1 VSITQNKRQF
11 AYGISALAIASAL
24 TCATP
29 ASAQTATSTLR
40 GRAAAGSEVVA
51 TDVSTG
57 EVRRTTAAADGTYV
71 IPGLQPG
78 NYHVTAGGKAADVVV
93 PVASVQV
100 QDFVATAAEPGAIV
114 VTGTRPT
121 AEVKTSQVNQFV
133 TLHDIA
139 VLPQVTRNFLEFA
152 DTVPG
157 MQFQVDANHNTS
169 LRGGAQLASSV
180 NVYID
185 GISQKDQVGG
195 GSGITGSSGP
205 QANGD
210 PGNPFPQLAIAE
222 YKVVTSNYSA
232 EYGDAASSIIIAQT
246 KSGTNALQLE
256 GFATFTNQDLR
267 AKNVAEKAA
276 HAPKPKSPDWQ
287 YGAAISGPI
296 VKDVAHFFFT
306 WEHKSLS
313 NQSTVFPGGGI
324 APAEAAALLPQDVA
338 SQFGPVT
345 NPFTENLYFGK
356 LDFEPTDRDR
366 VEATGKLRVE
376 HSVVGGGGQAAA
388 STEAPYVNDDKR
400 ADLRWQHNAN
410 NWFNQL
416 LLAYQNVNSS
426 TTTTTASPQ
435 SQYIFYPNPANNA
448 GSVPLIQV
456 GGPGSGVGA
465 INAQKGW
472 TLKDDFTFSN
482 LQLAGDHT
490 LRLGGSFSAL
500 TLTTANA
507 SADLAN
513 ATYYYA
519 VLPNGTASTPYEVQ
533 FPLLLPGIS
542 TTSVSTKEKQYSA
555 YVQDDWNVNR
565 HLTLNLGVRW
575 DHEVVPSYLHYV
587 TPPDIVAALNGPF
600 PGTNESYASVLA
612 KGFGPTPGYNIN
624 NYISTGSNRKAPNNF
639 SPRLGFS
646 YDLYGD
652 NRHVIYGGYGRAYDR
667 NLFSTLSLET
677 TKVALNNNP
686 QIYFPSLQTTDA
698 FGNCFTAADINS
710 AHHCYAFDPS
720 FLTPAGL
727 ATLATQVNPNSHEV
741 DLLNN
746 NLKTPYS
753 DQFSFGMR
761 NRIGDWNTQAT
772 LSYIESYDGI
782 IGRLGNRY
790 ASGAYF
796 QNGTQ
801 WGAQGVPGQGALILW
816 DNGGKDHNFQILLGA
831 QKPYTPQS
839 RWSMTVSYT
848 FSAAKQNNV
857 AGGSNPYS
865 VNNNQYLF
873 DLPYANEYPMIL
885 ATAVPRHRLVVTYS
899 HDLPW
904 GISMAGKLELATPPA
919 AATIFGCPNGEQV
932 CNAFGGNTVFYSV
945 RPHQF
950 IGYKD
955 LDVQLTKDFTLFHR
969 ASMYA
974 RIDVLNVFNWKNY
987 DPGAIFYPTY
997 EVPKAVYN
1005 KATFVGVP
1013 FTVKLSAGFRFGPP
1027 PPPPPPA
1034 VEAPPPPPPPAQT
1047 CADGSVVAAGA
1058 ACPVPPPPPPPA
1070 PPPPPPPAPTERGER
1085 GS

>member
-1 VSITQNKRQF
+1 M
-11 AYGISALAIASAL
+11 
-24 TCATP
+24 
-29 ASAQTATSTLR
+29 
-40 GRAAAGSEVVA
+40 VA
-51 TDVSTG
+51 TEVNTG
-57 EVRRTTAAADGTYV
+57 AVRRTTVSSDGIYV
-71 IPGLQPG
+71 IAGLPAG
-78 NYHVTAGGKAADVVV
+78 NYHVTAGGKAADVTV
-93 PVASVQV
+93 PVASTSVL
-100 QDFVATAAEPGAIV
+100 DFVAATAESGAIV

-121 AEVKTSQVNQFV
+121 AEVKSSQVNQFV

-139 VLPQVTRNFLEFA
+139 VLPQITRNFLEFA
-152 DTVPG
+152 DTIPG
-157 MQFQVDANHNTS
+157 MQFQVDSNHNTS

-185 GISQKDQVGG
+185 GVSQKDYVGG

-246 KSGTNALQLE
+246 KSGTNDFHLE
-256 GFATFTNQDLR
+256 GFGTFTNQDLR
-267 AKNVAEKAA
+267 TKNVAEKASNT
-276 HAPKPKSPDWQ
+276 PKPKSPDWQ

-296 VKDVAHFFFT
+296 IKDVAHFFFT

-324 APAEAAALLPQDVA
+324 SPAQAVALLPSDVA
-338 SQFGPVT
+338 SEFGPVT

-356 LDFEPTDRDR
+356 LDLEPSDSDRI
-366 VEATGKLRVE
+366 EATGKLRIE

-400 ADLRWQHNAN
+400 ADIRWQHSAN
-410 NWFNQL
+410 DWVNQV
-416 LLAYQNVNSS
+416 LLAYQNTTSS
-426 TTTTTASPQ
+426 TTTTSASPQ

-465 INAQKGW
+465 INAQKGF

-490 LRLGGSFSAL
+490 LRAGASFSSI

-519 VLPNGTASTPYEVQ
+519 VLPTGTVSTPYEVQ

-542 TTSVSTKEKQYSA
+542 STSVTTKEKQYNA

-565 HLTLNLGVRW
+565 HLTFNLGVRW

-587 TPPDIVAALNGPF
+587 TPADVVAALNGPF
-600 PGTNESYASVLA
+600 PGTNQSYASVLA
-612 KGFGPTPGYNIN
+612 QGFGPTPGYNIN
-624 NYISTGSNRKAPNNF
+624 NYISTGNNRKAANNF

-646 YDLYGD
+646 YDIHGD

-677 TKVALNNNP
+677 TKIALNNNP
-686 QIYFPSLQTTDA
+686 QIYFPSLQTTDSFA
-698 FGNCFTAADINS
+698 PNGCFTAADINP
-710 AHHCYAFDPS
+710 ANHCYAFDPS
-720 FLTPAGL
+720 FLTPQGL

-753 DQFSFGMR
+753 DQFSIGMR

-816 DNGGKDHNFQILLGA
+816 DNGGKDRNFQILLGA
-831 QKPYTPQS
+831 QKPYTRES
-839 RWSMTVSYT
+839 GWGMTVSYT

-857 AGGSNPYS
+857 AGGANPYS
-865 VNNNQYLF
+865 INNNQYLF
-873 DLPYANEYPMIL
+873 DLPYANEYPLIT

-899 HDLPW
+899 RDLWW

-932 CNAFGGNTVFYSV
+932 CNKFGGNTVFFSV

-950 IGYKD
+950 LGYKD
-955 LDVQLTKDFTLFHR
+955 VDVQFTKDFSLFHR

-974 RIDVLNVFNWKNY
+974 RVDILNLFNFKNY

-997 EVPKAVYN
+997 EVPKAEYN

-1013 FTVKLSAGFRFGPP
+1013 LTVKLSAGFRF
-1027 PPPPPPA
+1027 
-1034 VEAPPPPPPPAQT
+1034 
-1047 CADGSVVAAGA
+1047 
-1058 ACPVPPPPPPPA
+1058 
-1070 PPPPPPPAPTERGER
+1070 
-1085 GS
+1085 